1 MRLLSVSEGA
11 REDEDATDRCDAVIE
26 LLMLLGVEAN
36 KSSMLGSGSLL
47 LSRATSSPPPCLAFV
62 RTSTT
67 LFSTLSGGGPPRP
80 LSS

>member
-47 LSRATSSPPPCLAFV
+47 LSRATSSPPPCLVCEDF
-62 RTSTT
+62 TT